1 MIDFYNIENIDEYDI
16 SGHEEQLL
24 RNTEINKEDRKNIA
38 NSIDISILKNTD
50 IIELIMQEIINTDNK
65 EINKRILNDSDINFE
80 TKIKFIKI
88 ILLKMTDKEAETEYI
103 HLLGEEY
110 TDINTSK
117 NACSL
122 EYNTLN
128 MELCDVL
135 KEKGYI
141 SSYKKRKKKNI
152 IIYNK
157 VNR

>member
-1 MIDFYNIENIDEYDI
+1 
-16 SGHEEQLL
+16 
-24 RNTEINKEDRKNIA
+24 
-38 NSIDISILKNTD
+38 
-50 IIELIMQEIINTDNK
+50 MQEIINTDNK

-88 ILLKMTDKEAETEYI
+88 ILLKMTDKEAATEYI

-141 SSYKKRKKKNI
+141 SSFKKGKKKNI